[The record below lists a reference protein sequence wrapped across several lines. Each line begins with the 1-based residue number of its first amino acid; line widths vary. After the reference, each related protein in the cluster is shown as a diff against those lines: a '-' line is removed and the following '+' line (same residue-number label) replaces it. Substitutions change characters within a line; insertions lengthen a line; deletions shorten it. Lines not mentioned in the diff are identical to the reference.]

1 MMILLSESLSV
12 SQWEASYRKHSV
24 SVQEVADKEAELG
37 NAYEVSAAGPERFC
51 SNGASNLRDFSLVC
65 GSKSVAN

>member
-1 MMILLSESLSV
+1 M
-12 SQWEASYRKHSV
+12 
-24 SVQEVADKEAELG
+24 QEVADKEAELG